1 VEKVAAEKRRLAEEV
16 ERESAARAR
25 RLAEE
30 NAAEQK
36 RKEDL
41 IRQLRVS
48 EAGKG
53 AGSMGSGYAR
63 WHG

>member
-16 ERESAARAR
+16 ERDSAARAR

-48 EAGKG
+48 EAGK
-53 AGSMGSGYAR
+53 SMR
-63 WHG
+63 